1 MNKNTVIGITLIGLL
16 LIGFSVFNARRRP
29 TARELPLRTRV
40 VSRHTG
46 ARMPILLL
54 RRLITVARSSIIWKT
69 IN

>member
-16 LIGFSVFNARRRP
+16 LIGFSVFNA
-29 TARELPLRTRV
+29 
-40 VSRHTG
+40 